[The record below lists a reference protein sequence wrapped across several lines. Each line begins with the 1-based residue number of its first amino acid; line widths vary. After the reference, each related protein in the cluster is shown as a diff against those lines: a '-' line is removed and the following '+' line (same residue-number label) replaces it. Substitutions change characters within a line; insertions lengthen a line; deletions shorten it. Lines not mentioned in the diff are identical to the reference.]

1 MTYAQK
7 VATGLLASMPALQ
20 LNQTDKQGKK
30 HKYTI
35 QSVFDLN
42 KCYADLSVRNELTTG
57 LLLSYL
63 PAIRRDDDQLETK
76 HQQIILFIQPTL
88 LTPRL

>member
-20 LNQTDKQGKK
+20 LNQTDKQGVK
-30 HKYTI
+30 HTYTI

-42 KCYADLSVRNELTTG
+42 KCYADLSMRGELTTG
-57 LLLSYL
+57 LLQSISKEYEEMMCSWK
-63 PAIRRDDDQLETK
+63 PSINK
-76 HQQIILFIQPTL
+76 
-88 LTPRL
+88 